1 MNTTLVYIE
10 KGEEVLML
18 HRVRKSGDINAGKWI
33 GVGGK
38 FEEGES
44 PEACMRREVFEETGL
59 QVDEYR
65 YAAVVTFSCDD
76 DYELMHLFL
85 VTRFHGELQTC
96 AEGDLEW
103 LPKSQLTEIPHWSG
117 DRIFLSLL
125 FGKPRP
131 FFSLKI
137 VYEKGILLEASL
149 NEHPCLVTDRLILR
163 PWLLEDAETL
173 YHLASDPAVGPPG
186 GWAPHMSVE
195 ESLTVI
201 REVLSRPEI
210 YAIVP
215 RGESEPIGCIGL
227 QNFRL
232 AGPDGELFSFFDERK
247 SGDPGLCTKVSLQE
261 TGLREG
267 DFTIEAELGYWLGR
281 HSWGQGFIYE
291 ASKVLMDRGFRR
303 LNLSRIWCSYFLPN
317 ERSRRSQEQLGF
329 QFHHRTAGVKVK
341 ALHEVRTEI
350 TNVMSRADYFL
361 GVSE

>member
-131 FFSLKI
+131 FFSLKM
-137 VYEKGILLEASL
+137 VYAS
-149 NEHPCLVTDRLILR
+149 
-163 PWLLEDAETL
+163 
-173 YHLASDPAVGPPG
+173 
-186 GWAPHMSVE
+186 
-195 ESLTVI
+195 
-201 REVLSRPEI
+201 SRF
-210 YAIVP
+210 
-215 RGESEPIGCIGL
+215 SGL
-227 QNFRL
+227 
-232 AGPDGELFSFFDERK
+232 
-247 SGDPGLCTKVSLQE
+247 
-261 TGLREG
+261 
-267 DFTIEAELGYWLGR
+267 
-281 HSWGQGFIYE
+281 
-291 ASKVLMDRGFRR
+291 M
-303 LNLSRIWCSYFLPN
+303 
-317 ERSRRSQEQLGF
+317 
-329 QFHHRTAGVKVK
+329 
-341 ALHEVRTEI
+341 RTEI
-350 TNVMSRADYFL
+350 PQLAEMNL
-361 GVSE
+361 GTGMIVTSAGLSSFSVEIAA